1 MKKAVGIL
9 ASAFFLLA
17 TTSQATAQRYSD
29 QSPCPNVVGGMCE
42 NNWYDLWFESYE
54 ECYYSNINACENQA
68 DSGTPGP
75 FAVVDKYETC
85 VSRSGI
91 QLC

>member
-1 MKKAVGIL
+1 MKRAVGFF
-9 ASAFFLLA
+9 ASAFFLMA
-17 TTSQATAQRYSD
+17 TSAQATAQRYSD

-42 NNWYDLWFESYE
+42 NSWYDLWFDSYE
-54 ECYYSNINACENQA
+54 ECYNSNINGCENQA
-68 DSGTPGP
+68 DAGDPGP
-75 FAVVDKYETC
+75 SVVLDKYKTC